1 MNCIGLVY
9 LIRGLQRR
17 RELQQQQL
25 QLQESADIDVEGG
38 EEVSGDDEDDDDDAT
53 ADADDVGCFVV
64 SAVGVAITSAVLI
77 FAVVAYI
84 ISQDTR
90 CSYAT
95 A

>member
-25 QLQESADIDVEGG
+25 QESADADVEGG
-38 EEVSGDDEDDDDDAT
+38 EEVSDDDDD
-53 ADADDVGCFVV
+53 DDNADDVGCFVV
-64 SAVGVAITSAVLI
+64 FAVSVAITSAVLL

-90 CSYAT
+90 CPYVT

>member
-25 QLQESADIDVEGG
+25 QESADADVEGG
-38 EEVSGDDEDDDDDAT
+38 EEVSDDDNDDDDD
-53 ADADDVGCFVV
+53 DNADDVGCFVV
-64 SAVGVAITSAVLI
+64 FAVSVAITSAVLL

-90 CSYAT
+90 CPYVT